1 MSKDNPSK
9 AEVVYKA
16 VKDGIGWLVNE
27 VATWASMLAKLG
39 LVVLIGSTVAARAGY
54 PIRMLPTMDHMAL
67 AAIAVAYWAVLR

>member
-1 MSKDNPSK
+1 MKGYTEIKSAIS
-9 AEVVYKA
+9 
-16 VKDGIGWLVNE
+16 GIVNE
-27 VATWASMLAKLG
+27 VVFWCSILAKLG